1 MVRKMVDAAYREG
14 KREQFQED
22 SAAIDRVFK
31 KDLADHGQ
39 SLPSKFD
46 IDARAALVYPDRV
59 YPDRH
64 KRDDDCGDYHT
75 WPR

>member
-1 MVRKMVDAAYREG
+1 MVRKMVDVAYQEG

-22 SAAIDRVFK
+22 TAAIDRVFK

-46 IDARAALVYPDRV
+46 IDGRPGRIDPDR
-59 YPDRH
+59 
-64 KRDDDCGDYHT
+64 GT
-75 WPR
+75 